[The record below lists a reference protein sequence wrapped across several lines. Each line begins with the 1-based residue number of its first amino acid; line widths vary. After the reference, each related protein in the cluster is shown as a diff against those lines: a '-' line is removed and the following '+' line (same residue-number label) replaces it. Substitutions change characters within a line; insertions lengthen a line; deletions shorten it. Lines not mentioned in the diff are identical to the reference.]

1 MKPSEVILYLIAALA
16 AGGCWGAILDNKIKD
31 EQIQALQEFQ
41 DEVLRREACD
51 NAVLVGDVPTRT
63 DTTVFITDHLTT
75 WQELI
80 LAIAYTESRFKPQ
93 AVGKAHDSGV
103 LQLTPV
109 YIREVNRV
117 AGTSYDLADAFDI
130 EKAVEIFSRMQE
142 RYNPEHDLEKAI
154 RLHNRSAYYRRE
166 VLKNLEFIKQ
176 MEAVREA
183 VKICGK

>member
-1 MKPSEVILYLIAALA
+1 MKHAEITPGEVIAVLIIALGFGA
-16 AGGCWGAILDNKIKD
+16 LWGAWKD
-31 EQIQALQEFQ
+31 KQLAEAEA
-41 DEVLRREACD
+41 REATILRESCD

-63 DTTVFITDHLTT
+63 DTLVFITDNLTP

-80 LAIAYTESRFKPQ
+80 LAIAYTESRFNTQ

-103 LQLTPV
+103 LQLTPI

-117 AGTSYDLADAFDI
+117 AGTSYALADAFDI

-154 RLHNRSAYYRRE
+154 RLHNRSPYYRRE
-166 VLKNLEFIKQ
+166 VLKNLEFIKK

-183 VKICGK
+183 VKK

>member
-1 MKPSEVILYLIAALA
+1 MKREITLGEVIAYTIIALA
-16 AGGCWGAILDNKIKD
+16 IGVIWGAYKD
-31 EQIQALQEFQ
+31 KQYVEALQEFQ
-41 DEVLRREACD
+41 DEVLRREACET
-51 NAVLVGDVPTRT
+51 AVLYERPTRT
-63 DTTVFITDHLTT
+63 DTLVYITDHLNE

-80 LAIAYTESRFKPQ
+80 LAIAYTESRFNPT

-103 LQLTPV
+103 LQLTPI

-117 AGTSYDLADAFDI
+117 AGTSYELADAFDI

-142 RYNPEHDLEKAI
+142 HYNPEHDVEKAI
-154 RLHNRSAYYRRE
+154 RLHNRSPYYRRE

-183 VKICGK
+183 VKTCGK

>member
-1 MKPSEVILYLIAALA
+1 MNKADYLALVFVA
-16 AGGCWGAILDNKIKD
+16 TGTLLASIVNLNQNARLKELEAFKD
-31 EQIQALQEFQ
+31 EIFF
-41 DEVLRREACD
+41 REACD

-63 DTTVFITDHLTT
+63 DTLVFITDHLTP

-80 LAIAYTESRFKPQ
+80 LAIAYTESRFNPQ

-103 LQLTPV
+103 LQLTPI

-117 AGTSYDLADAFDI
+117 AGTDYELADAFDI

-142 RYNPEHDLEKAI
+142 HYNPEHDVEKAI
-154 RLHNRSAYYRRE
+154 RLHNRSPYYRRE

-176 MEAVREA
+176 MEDVRET
-183 VKICGK
+183 VKK